1 MSMFQV
7 SGQVM
12 NCFYQPGPVDSET
25 GEVKKGKNKVQILG
39 EMPVSDGGSKL
50 DLITLSVPEG
60 LSFEPYL
67 RKAVS
72 VPLGFFSPS
81 KGSIVYFIPKGS
93 QIESQAA

>member
-12 NCFYQPGPVDSET
+12 NCYYQPGPVDAET
-25 GEVKKGKNKVQILG
+25 GEIKKGKNKVQILG
-39 EMPVSDGGSKL
+39 EIPVSDGGSKL
-50 DLITLSVPEG
+50 DLITLSVPSG
-60 LSFEPYL
+60 LDFKEHKNK
-67 RKAVS
+67 RVQ

-93 QIESQAA
+93 EIKEEAA